1 MFRQLPGIT
10 QHISLIP
17 ISLDDPPLVYFFN
30 LFFKHRRTQ
39 PRRTYSRFPIPEVT
53 LLSMSYQLLSN
64 TRPTCDR
71 PPRTLIHI
79 LNDDCLLHMVSLCRP
94 VILDE
99 GEAVNSLQILGGG
112 EWSRERWW
120 YRLVQVCRKWRYL
133 ILESASHLRL
143 SLVCAPGTPVTDML
157 AHWRSPP
164 LPLIDYLK
172 GNNDVTAKDE
182 EGLIY
187 ALRQRDRVRRIRLL
201 IPVQILE

>member
-99 GEAVNSLQILGGG
+99 GEAGLPRVLGIASMTSLAEFSG
-112 EWSRERWW
+112 
-120 YRLVQVCRKWRYL
+120 
-133 ILESASHLRL
+133 
-143 SLVCAPGTPVTDML
+143 
-157 AHWRSPP
+157 
-164 LPLIDYLK
+164 
-172 GNNDVTAKDE
+172 
-182 EGLIY
+182 
-187 ALRQRDRVRRIRLL
+187 
-201 IPVQILE
+201 